1 MVRLFSQPP
10 QRRNIICNPQE
21 IFYMSSFHQQTAST
35 ETSRLSTLQ
44 KLSYILNRHQKRQCI
59 GIGIMILI
67 SGILETVGVSMIV
80 PIVTA
85 ITSPET
91 LEHYLDKI
99 PFLRDFTERIGLTTT
114 FRLIIAMLVSL
125 MLIYV
130 IKNVFLLFITRE
142 QNHFITHARNDMIS
156 RVMRDFL
163 NRPYE
168 DYLGADI
175 PTVFRITDSDI
186 PQTFSL
192 ILCLLQ
198 MATEV
203 VVSLFL
209 GVFLLF
215 VNWQM
220 TLFIIVILVVLT
232 LISVKCIKPRL
243 TSIGSRN
250 QHIQSRIAKW
260 RLQAIYGLKD
270 VKVLN
275 RQDFFIRNYY
285 ESGKIGADVA
295 TDYAVFNN
303 LPRLMIETVF
313 MVSVMAFIAIYMLL
327 GGDVTKLLT
336 QLTAFAIAAIRILP
350 SANRINTYMTQIAY
364 EEPSLNYLYDNLT
377 ESNKTEGEMHALR
390 SQIAGPALHLEDRI
404 ELKNIS
410 FHYPDS
416 DTYIFRHANM
426 EILRG
431 QSVGIMGPSGAG
443 KSTIVDILLGLLH
456 AEEGS
461 ILCDGADIFSNY
473 DSWLAQI
480 GYIPQSIYLID
491 ESIRENIAFGI
502 DADKVS
508 EERLWQV
515 LKEAQLDEFIRSLP
529 EGLDTKVGDRG
540 VRLSGG
546 QRQRIGIAR
555 ALYHNP
561 EILVFD
567 EATSALDNDTEA
579 ALMEAINSF
588 HGKKTMVIIAHRLNT
603 IEKCDLIY
611 RVAGEAI
618 TPTTLEGE
626 RILHAAE

>member
-1 MVRLFSQPP
+1 
-10 QRRNIICNPQE
+10 
-21 IFYMSSFHQQTAST
+21 MSSFHRQTAST
-35 ETSRLSTLQ
+35 ETARLSILH
-44 KLSYILNRHQKRQCI
+44 KLSFVLNRRQKRQCI
-59 GIGIMILI
+59 GIAVMILI

-85 ITSPET
+85 ITSPDT
-91 LEHYLDKI
+91 LEASLDRI
-99 PFLRDFTERIGLTTT
+99 PFLRALTERAGLDTT
-114 FRLIIAMLVSL
+114 FRLTIAMLVAL
-125 MLIYV
+125 MLVYV
-130 IKNVFLLFITRE
+130 IKNTFLLFVTRQ
-142 QNHFITHARNDMIS
+142 QNRFITNARNDMIS

-220 TLFIIVILVVLT
+220 TLFIIVILLLLT

-250 QHIQSRIAKW
+250 QSIQSRIAKW

-313 MVSVMAFIAIYMLL
+313 MVSVMGFITLYMLL
-327 GGDVTKLLT
+327 GGDVTRLLN
-336 QLTAFAIAAIRILP
+336 QLTAFAVAAVRILP
-350 SANRINTYMTQIAY
+350 SANRINTYMAQIAY

-377 ESNKTEGEMHALR
+377 ESNKMEGEMRAQR
-390 SQIAGPALHLEDRI
+390 AQIAGPPLHLTDRI
-404 ELKNIS
+404 ELRDIT
-410 FHYPDS
+410 FRYPDS
-416 DTYIFRHANM
+416 EVYIFRHADM
-426 EILRG
+426 LIRKGE
-431 QSVGIMGPSGAG
+431 SVGIMGPSGAG
-443 KSTIVDILLGLLH
+443 KSTVVDILLGLLH
-456 AEEGS
+456 AQSGQ
-461 ILCDGADIFSNY
+461 ILCDGTDIFSNY
-473 DSWLAQI
+473 DSWLSQI

-502 DADKVS
+502 DEDAIR
-508 EERLWQV
+508 EERIWEV
-515 LKEAQLDEFIRSLP
+515 LREAQLDDFVRSLP
-529 EGLDTKVGDRG
+529 DGLDTRIGDRG

-588 HGKKTMVIIAHRLNT
+588 HGRKTMVIIAHRLNT
-603 IEKCDLIY
+603 IEKCDRIY
-611 RVAGEAI
+611 RVADETI
-618 TPTTLEGE
+618 TPAVLP
-626 RILHAAE
+626 AAGAEV